1 MGNKPQKLL
10 LQICL
15 GYFFLE
21 FFFFP
26 TPKMKY
32 TFSLLLLAAMAFV
45 EVVNAQGPVVVAD
58 PTTTTA
64 KPADPAADP
73 TSTTKKPADPAA
85 DPTTTTTKKPADPVV
100 SAGGNAT
107 VVANATVVH
116 NETNASNGTEVASPA
131 AAGSGAAT
139 GSEAADAEDDS
150 SAADTNKNNNL
161 DNETNAAAPTCF
173 WMQWIAVAIFVALKQ

>member
-1 MGNKPQKLL
+1 MGRVHGETTEAPLTDLL
-10 LQICL
+10 RL
-15 GYFFLE
+15 FLPSI
-21 FFFFP
+21 FFP

-32 TFSLLLLAAMAFV
+32 TFSLLLSAAMAFV

-58 PTTTTA
+58 PTTTTTA
-64 KPADPAADP
+64 NPADPAADP

-100 SAGGNAT
+100 S

-131 AAGSGAAT
+131 EAGSGAAT
-139 GSEAADAEDDS
+139 GSEPADAEDDS

>member
-21 FFFFP
+21 FFFP

-58 PTTTTA
+58 PTTTTTA

-73 TSTTKKPADPAA
+73 TS
-85 DPTTTTTKKPADPVV
+85 TTKKPADPVV

-173 WMQWIAVAIFVALKQ
+173 WTQWI

>member
-26 TPKMKY
+26 TPKMRS

-73 TSTTKKPADPAA
+73 
-85 DPTTTTTKKPADPVV
+85 TTTTKKPADPVV

-173 WMQWIAVAIFVALKQ
+173 WTQWIAVAIFVALKQ

>member
-1 MGNKPQKLL
+1 MGKPQKLL

-21 FFFFP
+21 FFFP

-58 PTTTTA
+58 PTTTT
-64 KPADPAADP
+64 
-73 TSTTKKPADPAA
+73 
-85 DPTTTTTKKPADPVV
+85 TKKPADPVV
-100 SAGGNAT
+100 S

-131 AAGSGAAT
+131 EAGSGAAT

>member
-1 MGNKPQKLL
+1 MGTEAPLTDLL
-10 LQICL
+10 RL
-15 GYFFLE
+15 FLPSI
-21 FFFFP
+21 FFP

-32 TFSLLLLAAMAFV
+32 TFSLLLSAAMAFV

-58 PTTTTA
+58 PTTTTTA

-73 TSTTKKPADPAA
+73 TS
-85 DPTTTTTKKPADPVV
+85 TTKKPADPVV

-161 DNETNAAAPTCF
+161 D
-173 WMQWIAVAIFVALKQ
+173 

>member
-1 MGNKPQKLL
+1 MGQKLL

-21 FFFFP
+21 FFFSHSKFFFP
-26 TPKMKY
+26 TPKMKS
-32 TFSLLLLAAMAFV
+32 TLSLLLLAAMAFV

-73 TSTTKKPADPAA
+73 T
-85 DPTTTTTKKPADPVV
+85 TTTTKKPADPVV

-107 VVANATVVH
+107 VVH
-116 NETNASNGTEVASPA
+116 NETNASNSTEVASPA

-173 WMQWIAVAIFVALKQ
+173 WTHWIAVAIFVALKQ

>member
-1 MGNKPQKLL
+1 MGQKLL

-21 FFFFP
+21 FFFSHSKFFFP
-26 TPKMKY
+26 HSKDEIH
-32 TFSLLLLAAMAFV
+32 TFSFALAAMAFV

-107 VVANATVVH
+107 VVH
-116 NETNASNGTEVASPA
+116 NETNASNSTEVASPA

-173 WMQWIAVAIFVALKQ
+173 WTHWIAVAIFVALKQ

>member
-26 TPKMKY
+26 TPKMKS

-58 PTTTTA
+58 PTTTT
-64 KPADPAADP
+64 
-73 TSTTKKPADPAA
+73 KKPADPAV

-139 GSEAADAEDDS
+139 GSEAADAEDDT

-173 WMQWIAVAIFVALKQ
+173 WMQWIAVAIFVASKQ

>member
-21 FFFFP
+21 FFFP

-73 TSTTKKPADPAA
+73 TS
-85 DPTTTTTKKPADPVV
+85 TTTKKPADPVV

-173 WMQWIAVAIFVALKQ
+173 WTQWIAVAIFVALKQ

>member
-1 MGNKPQKLL
+1 MGQKLL

-21 FFFFP
+21 FFFSHSKFFFP
-26 TPKMKY
+26 TPKMKS
-32 TFSLLLLAAMAFV
+32 TLSLLLLAAMAFV

-58 PTTTTA
+58 PTTTT
-64 KPADPAADP
+64 
-73 TSTTKKPADPAA
+73 
-85 DPTTTTTKKPADPVV
+85 KKPADPVV
-100 SAGGNAT
+100 SAGG
-107 VVANATVVH
+107 NATVVH

-173 WMQWIAVAIFVALKQ
+173 WTHWIAVAIFVALKQ

>member
-1 MGNKPQKLL
+1 MGNNKPQKLL

-21 FFFFP
+21 FFFP

-73 TSTTKKPADPAA
+73 TTTTKKPADPAV

-150 SAADTNKNNNL
+150 SKNNNL
-161 DNETNAAAPTCF
+161 DNETSAAAPTCC
-173 WMQWIAVAIFVALKQ
+173 WMQWIAVAIFVALKQQHS